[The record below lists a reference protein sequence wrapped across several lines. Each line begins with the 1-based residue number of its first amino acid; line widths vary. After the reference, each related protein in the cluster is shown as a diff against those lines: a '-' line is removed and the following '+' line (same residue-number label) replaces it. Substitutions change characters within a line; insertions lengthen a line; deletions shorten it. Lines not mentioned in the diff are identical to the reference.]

1 MKEGPI
7 KENPTN
13 NQLVISAL
21 QKQCDCAN
29 TVKRGPSCVYV
40 CNKNKIMRT
49 EKMTFYDL
57 DTISYVM
64 KILVPLIGKYL

>member
-7 KENPTN
+7 KENPAN

-49 EKMTFYDL
+49 EKMTFLRLVYN
-57 DTISYVM
+57 IIRYE
-64 KILVPLIGKYL
+64 ILVPLIGKYL